1 MANHSVNTNKKK
13 SKKSKM
19 KKRLILVGIGIFS
32 PLLILYLF
40 LAFYYNTH
48 FYNRTT
54 INGIN
59 TSNLTLE
66 NAEELILAEVNTYVL
81 GLEGRNGIN
90 DRIAASSMGLHTVF
104 DGDLGDLLKKQNSFL
119 WPISLVKAHDMELK
133 AILKFDEEL
142 LKAQIKNL
150 KFFQEENVIPPVDA
164 HISEYGEN
172 GFEIIAE
179 DLGAKVD
186 ENKLF
191 EAMKAAILSL
201 QPSLSLEEADAYEK
215 PEITA
220 DSKDLS
226 KVMNQL
232 KKITGAKITYEF
244 GEDIEVLDGS
254 KISQWLTVDDD
265 LNVQL
270 NEAGVKEYVDYIGK
284 TYNSFGRTRS
294 FMTSYGKE
302 VIVKGGDYGWWL
314 NRTKEV
320 EELKNLI
327 LNGEQLIKEPVYYQ
341 TAQQYGKD
349 DIGNTY
355 VEVNLTAQHL
365 FFYKDGELVVDA
377 EFVSGNLARNY
388 GTPTGTYPIQYKEN
402 DAILNGEDYS
412 TPVKYWMPFNGNIG
426 FHDANWR
433 STFGGVIYKTS
444 GSHGCINMP
453 PAKAKIMFENI
464 KRGVAVVVY
473 ELEGTEN
480 YGKDKEDKEKEK
492 TTKEDNVNGTV
503 DTSPAR

>member
-1 MANHSVNTNKKK
+1 MANHSINTNKNSKKK
-13 SKKSKM
+13 SKI
-19 KKRLILVGIGIFS
+19 KKRLLLGGIAFLL
-32 PLLILYLF
+32 PLLMLYLF
-40 LAFYYNTH
+40 LVFYYSTH
-48 FYNRTT
+48 FYNKTT
-54 INGIN
+54 INGIE
-59 TSNLTLE
+59 TSNMTLE
-66 NAEELILAEVNTYVL
+66 QAEEMILAEVNTYVL
-81 GLEGRNGIN
+81 GLNGRNGVK
-90 DRIAASSMGLHTVF
+90 DRISASTVSLHTVF

-119 WPISLVKAHDMELK
+119 WPISLVKSNEMELRT
-133 AILKFDEEL
+133 ILEFDEGQ

-150 KFFQEENVIPPVDA
+150 AFFAKENVVSPVNA
-164 HISEYGEN
+164 HISDYGEN
-172 GFEIIAE
+172 GYEIVPE
-179 DLGAKVD
+179 MLGAKVD

-201 QPSLSLEEADAYEK
+201 QPSLSLEEANCYEE
-215 PEITA
+215 PEILSDA
-220 DSKDLS
+220 KELS
-226 KVMNQL
+226 KVMDQL

-244 GEDIEVLDGS
+244 GEDTEVLEGS
-254 KISQWLTVDDD
+254 KISQWLTVDED

-270 NEAGVKEYVDYIGK
+270 DEAAVKEYVDYIGK

-294 FMTSYGKE
+294 FMTSYEKE

-320 EELKNLI
+320 EELKILI

-365 FFYKDGELVVDA
+365 FFYKDGELLVDA
-377 EFVSGNLARNY
+377 DFVSGNLSRNY

-426 FHDANWR
+426 FHDAKWR
-433 STFGGVIYKTS
+433 STFGGAIYKTS
-444 GSHGCINMP
+444 GSHGCVNMP
-453 PAKAKIMFENI
+453 PAAAKVMFENI

-480 YGKDKEDKEKEK
+480 YGKDKDKKEKE
-492 TTKEDNVNGTV
+492 DSTV
-503 DTSPAR
+503 ESSPVR